1 MRNKLIA
8 TRLFDGFW
16 EASVSTCFQETEDDD
31 DKEDDEDDDEKEV
44 CKADPPKRRTNSNDS
59 RERDAM
65 VV

>member
-31 DKEDDEDDDEKEV
+31 KEDDDDEKEV
-44 CKADPPKRRTNSNDS
+44 CKADPPKRRTNSKDS